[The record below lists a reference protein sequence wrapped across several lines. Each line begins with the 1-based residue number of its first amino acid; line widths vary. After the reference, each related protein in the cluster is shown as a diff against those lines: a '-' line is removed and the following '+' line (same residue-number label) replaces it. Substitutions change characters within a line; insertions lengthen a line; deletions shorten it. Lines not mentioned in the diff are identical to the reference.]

1 METSGELTATQAKAV
16 LAEMVDTGEAPAAI
30 AEAKG
35 YEAMSSDAL
44 EAIVDEAVAA
54 HPDQWE
60 QFRTGDD
67 KAKGRLTGFFVAT
80 VMQASKGPADGTS
93 PRAEELGVGKA
104 CVSTCSPWW
113 TQYHRKKK

>member
-1 METSGELTATQAKAV
+1 MRISDWSSDVCSSDLLTHVEHNLAVEGAESLSAEHLAALVKMETSAELTATQAKAV

-44 EAIVDEAVAA
+44 EALVDEAIAA

-67 KAKGRLTGFFVAT
+67 KDRRSKRLNY
-80 VMQASKGPADGTS
+80 S
-93 PRAEELGVGKA
+93 
-104 CVSTCSPWW
+104 
-113 TQYHRKKK
+113 H